1 MANPADSLESVVI
14 GDGVI
19 VKGAFTVPSKAV
31 INGVIEGDLTAEE
44 VLIGTTGRITGRVSA
59 KLIDVRGELHNTIV
73 SEKSL
78 IVRATG
84 KIVGKV
90 HYAEIEIEKGGEIEG
105 ALHQGSEPVGANTA
119 SNGSNHQ
126 AKPAGT

>member
-1 MANPADSLESVVI
+1 MLFRS
-14 GDGVI
+14 GDGVV

-44 VLIGTTGRITGRVSA
+44 VLIGTTGRITGRVAA
-59 KLIDVRGELHNTIV
+59 KLIDVRGQLHNTIV

-78 IVRATG
+78 IVRSTG
-84 KIVGKV
+84 KIVGKI

-105 ALHQGSEPVGANTA
+105 ALNQGAE
-119 SNGSNHQ
+119 
-126 AKPAGT
+126 PAGSSTQSGASQPPSRPPGG